1 MKFITTNKNKFL
13 EAKKLLDF
21 ELQQLSISLPEIQAI
36 DPKEVVEFKIKS
48 TDIDNV
54 FAEDTGLYLGEGEEI
69 GALIKW
75 ISNETVTKAFLEQR
89 AIAVCCIGLKQ
100 NNKISFYTGR
110 IMGKIVDSR
119 GINGFGWD
127 CIFQPKGHKKT
138 FAEMSR
144 QEKNQ
149 ISHRGIA
156 FRKLKE
162 SI

>member
-1 MKFITTNKNKFL
+1 MKFITTNENKFK
-13 EAKKLLDF
+13 EAKDLLGF

-36 DPKEVVEFKIKS
+36 NPKEVVEFKIKS

-54 FAEDTGLYLGEGEEI
+54 FAEDTGLYLGENKEI

-75 ISNETVTKAFLEQR
+75 ISNKTVIKAFLEQR

-100 NNKISFYTGR
+100 NNKISFYTGK
-110 IMGKIVDSR
+110 IIGKIVDSR

-127 CIFQPKGHKKT
+127 SIFLPNGYDKT

-144 QEKNQ
+144 EEKNQ